1 MRLEIIGFWPDYDDD
16 NAYAVVQIE
25 KTIQVINKLKL
36 TDLRFVVDSN
46 IIEVWVPITED
57 GKYIS
62 SDESATYID
71 L

>member
-16 NAYAVVQIE
+16 NAYAVIQVE
-25 KTIQVINKLKL
+25 KTQETLSKLKRA
-36 TDLRFVVDSN
+36 DLRFAVDDD
-46 IIEVWVPITED
+46 IIEIWIPITED

-62 SDESATYID
+62 NDEHASYID